1 MSEYM
6 KRLVNILFLLL
17 LIGNNPYA
25 YSNGED
31 LYNHHCSACHG
42 MDGNGGVGIPLSL
55 PTFLD
60 RASDEYL
67 TKTIK
72 LGRPGRVMPAF
83 DGIGETSI
91 ASIVNYIRSWSKKP
105 APVYEVS
112 RIKGNRKAGK
122 TLYLEHCI
130 SCHGKEGSGGKG
142 TGVTFSRSRSLPI
155 IAPSIGNEG
164 FLAAASDHMIKDVI
178 KYGRKSTPMMS
189 FTEKGMTD
197 KQINNIVSYIRSLE
211 EKKRINRP
219 DVLPPLLVYE
229 SETSIEET
237 LTAIK
242 KAIVGSNFRVIR
254 VQRFDDGYVEKG
266 KGDDKKII
274 IYFCNF
280 NMLYSALAIDPR
292 VGLFLPCR
300 ITLIEQNGKVK
311 LMSINP
317 ATMSKKFNNDELLK
331 LCDEMTNLYESIME
345 EATL

>member
-1 MSEYM
+1 M
-6 KRLVNILFLLL
+6 KKIVNILFLLL
-17 LIGNNPYA
+17 LIFNNPYA

-42 MDGNGGVGIPLSL
+42 INGDGGVGIPLSL

-67 TKTIK
+67 TKTIE

-83 DGIGETSI
+83 SGIGESGIT
-91 ASIVNYIRSWSKKP
+91 SIVNYIRSWSKKA

-112 RIKGNRKAGK
+112 RINGDREAGK
-122 TLYLEHCI
+122 KLYLEHCV

-142 TGVTFSRSRSLPI
+142 TGVTFSRSRALSI
-155 IAPSIGNEG
+155 IAPSLGNEG
-164 FLAAASDHMIKDVI
+164 FLTSASDHMIKDVI
-178 KYGRKSTPMMS
+178 KQGRKGTPMMS
-189 FTEKGMTD
+189 FANKGLTD

-211 EKKRINRP
+211 DKKRVSHP

-229 SETSIEET
+229 SEASIEET
-237 LTAIK
+237 LAAIK

-300 ITLIEQNGKVK
+300 ITLIEKNGKVK

-331 LCDEMTNLYESIME
+331 LCDEMTSLYESIME